1 VELSAASIG
10 EIKTTKNSLIAQ
22 VVQAYRNGTPFTAA
36 NVYKLQEAEAPMG
49 YTVEQK
55 AINFVVDEQ
64 GNVTVLGKDMNDV
77 AEAQGTSLSF
87 SDPETSASF
96 RKEDTSG
103 NALAGAKLVISG
115 NLCGWYK
122 DKGICL
128 RYRSI
133 CSEGHACHRQHLYD
147 C

>member
-1 VELSAASIG
+1 VSSSLGTIYELSGSFMSGKTSLKGSDVELSAASIG

-64 GNVTVLGKDMNDV
+64 GNVTVLGKDMNAIV

-96 RKEDTSG
+96 RKVKIHP
-103 NALAGAKLVISG
+103 AMHWLVQ
-115 NLCGWYK
+115 NW
-122 DKGICL
+122 
-128 RYRSI
+128 
-133 CSEGHACHRQHLYD
+133 
-147 C
+147 